1 MNVNPSPLWF
11 NQLCDLLLSQA
22 EGKDV
27 LTRIPQSLYQKLDDN
42 QRKHMFQKLFVSLL
56 ENNKLDYGGKL
67 HCFAHD
73 DRKPSMVFNEN
84 PGNFYC
90 FACGGKAWD
99 IFRIVGKVFD
109 LHGFQQE
116 FAKTEELLVERKQKQ
131 KPFSSYQPVQSD
143 TVVTDL
149 LLQRGVTR
157 ESMAAFGLQV
167 WCWEDGTKYVITPCD
182 NKFFARKRMV
192 EGTEDRFESWNKK
205 NSTVELF
212 NGSRLT
218 EPGVVFIVESAIDA
232 ILLEQAGF
240 FAVALNGK
248 APKALNLAVYK
259 NPLPAGLSLIILMD
273 NDQAGRDAALEVCK
287 AIQKSGVS
295 FRRFDYDAPSGSP
308 QAFLHLKK
316 DVGELMVLD
325 KAQTIAALDALVRNT
340 NY

>member
-1 MNVNPSPLWF
+1 MNVNPSPPWF
-11 NQLCDLLLSQA
+11 KKLCDLLLAQA

-42 QRKHMFQKLFVSLL
+42 QRKNMFQKLFVNLL
-56 ENNKLDYGGKL
+56 KNNKLDYGGKL

-73 DRKPSMVFNEN
+73 DHNPSMVFNEK
-84 PGNFYC
+84 PGNYYC
-90 FACGGKAWD
+90 FTCGGKAWD
-99 IFRIVGKVFD
+99 IFRIVGKVFE

-131 KPFSSYQPVQSD
+131 FSSYQPVQSD

-157 ESMAAFGLQV
+157 ESMDAFGLQV
-167 WCWEDGTKYVITPCD
+167 WCWEDGTKYVIIPCD
-182 NKFFARKRMV
+182 NKFFVRKKMV
-192 EGTEDRFESWNKK
+192 QGTEDRFESWNKL

-248 APKALNLAVYK
+248 APKALNLALYK

-273 NDQAGRDAALEVCK
+273 NDKAGRDAALEVCK
-287 AIQKSGVS
+287 AIQKSRVPIH
-295 FRRFDYDAPSGSP
+295 RFDYDAPSGSP
-308 QAFLHLKK
+308 QAFLHRFK
-316 DVGELMVLD
+316 DVGEAMVAD
-325 KAQTIAALDALVRNT
+325 RAQTIAVLDAFVRWVKL
-340 NY
+340 